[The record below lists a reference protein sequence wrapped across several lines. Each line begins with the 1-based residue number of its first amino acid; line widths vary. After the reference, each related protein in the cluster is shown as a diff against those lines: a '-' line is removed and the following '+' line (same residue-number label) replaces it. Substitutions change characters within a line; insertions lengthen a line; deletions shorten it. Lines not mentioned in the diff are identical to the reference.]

1 MTVTVD
7 LIIDCGPQVGM
18 GHLSRSTTLARAL
31 QARGAAVRLLV
42 TDSLGVHS
50 PEALQTELLTTALFA
65 PADMVIVDGLRFTA
79 EEVEIRRPPNGLFV
93 VIDDLGDR
101 PVACDVLV
109 NQNIYGDRLAY
120 RGYQYEDALLGPK
133 WALIKAA
140 FTATRDGARRTEPR
154 ALLTFGGGVTGAVG
168 VDVARRMA
176 QQFSGPI
183 DIALGPLSGVGET
196 DLPANVTVH
205 RGADMPDL
213 MARATLYVG
222 SLGVTFL
229 EALAAALPAI
239 AVCVVD
245 NQKLALDAARDLG
258 LTVFDTPDA
267 AAIAEAALAALAD
280 PHPLVLDQ
288 PDGHGAARTAEA
300 LLTALSAKQQRG

>member
-7 LIIDCGPQVGM
+7 FIIDCGPRVGM
-18 GHLSRSTTLARAL
+18 GHLSRSTTLAHAL

-42 TDSLGVHS
+42 TDSLGAHA

-65 PADMVIVDGLRFTA
+65 PADIVIVDGLRFSA
-79 EEVEIRRPPNGLFV
+79 EEVDIRRPPNGLFV

-109 NQNIYGDRLAY
+109 NQNIYGDRLGYA
-120 RGYQYEDALLGPK
+120 GYQYESALLGPK
-133 WALIKAA
+133 WALIKEAFAA
-140 FTATRDGARRTEPR
+140 ARDGVRRIAPR

-168 VDVARRMA
+168 IEVARLMA
-176 QQFSGPI
+176 PRFAGPI
-183 DIALGPLSGVGET
+183 DVALGALSGVP
-196 DLPANVTVH
+196 DAALPANVTVH
-205 RGADMPDL
+205 RGGDMPDL
-213 MARATLYVG
+213 MAQATLYVG

-229 EALAAALPAI
+229 EALAAGLPAI

-258 LTVFDTPDA
+258 VTVFETPDA
-267 AAIAEAALAALAD
+267 HAITQAALAALAD
-280 PHPLVLDQ
+280 PHPFVLDQ

-300 LLTALSAKQQRG
+300 LLTALSAKLQRG